1 MRPVLT
7 ILIASLPLATPAFA
21 QDREEIGKG
30 RLFTNDFFGG
40 DPAGHTQNGC
50 SGSSGTFVQ

>member
-21 QDREEIGKG
+21 QDREEIGNG

-40 DPAGHTQNGC
+40 DPAGHT
-50 SGSSGTFVQ
+50 